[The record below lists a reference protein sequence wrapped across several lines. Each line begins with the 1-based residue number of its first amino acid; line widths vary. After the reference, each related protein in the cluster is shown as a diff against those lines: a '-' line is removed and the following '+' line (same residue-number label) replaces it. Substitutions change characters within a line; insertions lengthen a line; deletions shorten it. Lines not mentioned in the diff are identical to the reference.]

1 MNKTNIQK
9 LNKTPKILF
18 VNKHLINSTDNT
30 NDSDSNNYI
39 FNKIFINSPNNPLVN
54 KEYLNKS
61 KKDLLLAEKD
71 TTNLSKNNKNKK
83 ERKNIINKSSN
94 NDNSEKFL
102 MEAKLSPSFR
112 TIRNN
117 CHSHGLKNYPK
128 EKLKQKTKMKNNINN
143 NTNKKEKE
151 SNISDGRLFETFP
164 LESNNV
170 QMDEKISAISKIESF
185 LLKRNQ
191 SKKRLINMKWTYL
204 INLLSNYLKISKLKN
219 IQKEFKRIQYFEK
232 KKNYIKICL
241 KIMKMYLMM
250 T

>member
-1 MNKTNIQK
+1 MMNKTNIQK

-30 NDSDSNNYI
+30 HDSDRYNDI
-39 FNKIFINSPNNPLVN
+39 FNKIFINFRNNPLEN
-54 KEYLNKS
+54 KEYLNKP

-94 NDNSEKFL
+94 NDDSERFL

-112 TIRNN
+112 TVRNN
-117 CHSHGLKNYPK
+117 CHSHDQKNYPK

-143 NTNKKEKE
+143 NEKEKE
-151 SNISDGRLFETFP
+151 SKISDRGLFDTFP
-164 LESNNV
+164 LESNNG